1 MTKNQGEK
9 MVFEIDKGNPNMD
22 FKITI
27 INLD

>member
-9 MVFEIDKGNPNMD
+9 MVFEIDMGNPNMD